1 MESIKSYFPNSISK
15 KQASDT
21 ALAIILILLLIGLY
35 THDTIYFKIAVPVLL
50 INMIYPMFYYGFAII
65 WLGFSNIMGSI
76 VSKIVLTIIYV
87 FMIVPVGLFRK
98 LLGKDSLQLS
108 EFKKSN
114 KSVMK
119 SRNHVFTS
127 KDIENPY

>member
-1 MESIKSYFPNSISK
+1 MKNIKSYFPNSISK

-21 ALAIILILLLIGLY
+21 ALAIILILLFIGLY

-50 INMIYPMFYYGFAII
+50 INMISPMFYYGFAII
-65 WLGFSNIMGSI
+65 WLGLSNLVGSI
-76 VSKIVLTIIYV
+76 ISKVLLTIIYV

-98 LLGKDSLQLS
+98 ILGKDSLQLFD
-108 EFKKSN
+108 FKKSS
-114 KSVMK
+114 KSVME

-127 KDIENPY
+127 RDIENPY